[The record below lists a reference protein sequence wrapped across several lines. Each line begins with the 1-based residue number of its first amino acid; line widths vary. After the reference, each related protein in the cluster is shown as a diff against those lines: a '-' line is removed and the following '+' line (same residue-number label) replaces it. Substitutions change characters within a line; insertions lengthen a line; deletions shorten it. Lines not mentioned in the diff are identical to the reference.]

1 MFAAQV
7 LTLGTGIVSIFVN
20 NRALASIPVITNAT
34 VIGLMIYVIQ
44 VLLERNFALTP
55 YQLGYWLTYPSMLLF
70 LSAFVLKQISRE
82 YVKEITYTPTQTQA

>member
-44 VLLERNFALTP
+44 ALLERNFSYSLPAR
-55 YQLGYWLTYPSMLLF
+55 LLAHLPINAS
-70 LSAFVLKQISRE
+70 LSICFCPEADQQRIC
-82 YVKEITYTPTQTQA
+82 